1 MDDMRNFDFEGY
13 AAQAPLRRLRQA
25 AAAYFLTAIELY
37 LKIEGRVS
45 VWNDLRFGDS
55 ANVVCCLNRA
65 IEHLLKLRLLKIDP
79 LLLYPLPKNV
89 EDYCRVR
96 QIATKNSEGAVRR
109 IKEREALSHT
119 ISFKEALTRVDL
131 TYPPGD
137 YNFKCFWEI
146 YSLRNSLEHHWDR
159 NEVLLRKVVGRTSSL
174 VIPQITQ
181 FIERILG
188 EDPKHYLPNDLIS
201 EVQALDRAIER
212 GHSLRQQQRFEEHA
226 RIYRE
231 NPDIAKRRLQL
242 PAAYRDLAEVETEVE
257 CPVCREKMTAL
268 WGWEADYDVDDG
280 VGCISGGFSDAKALH
295 CEQCGYFVEGEDVE
309 TYLPDGL
316 DIEMEPD
323 CDDDY

>member
-1 MDDMRNFDFEGY
+1 M
-13 AAQAPLRRLRQA
+13 
-25 AAAYFLTAIELY
+25 
-37 LKIEGRVS
+37 
-45 VWNDLRFGDS
+45 
-55 ANVVCCLNRA
+55 
-65 IEHLLKLRLLKIDP
+65 
-79 LLLYPLPKNV
+79 
-89 EDYCRVR
+89 
-96 QIATKNSEGAVRR
+96 
-109 IKEREALSHT
+109 
-119 ISFKEALTRVDL
+119 
-131 TYPPGD
+131 
-137 YNFKCFWEI
+137 
-146 YSLRNSLEHHWDR
+146 
-159 NEVLLRKVVGRTSSL
+159 LRKVVGRTSSL

-231 NPDIAKRRLQL
+231 NPDIAKRKGAAAPSRLPDGSLRWKQRSSV
-242 PAAYRDLAEVETEVE
+242 A
-257 CPVCREKMTAL
+257 VCREKMTAL